1 MRVLV
6 TGAGAGIGRAIAEA
20 FAAEGADVLV
30 NDVDPGTCTD
40 LPDSMTSHAGDVSD
54 PAVVEALFGKLEAQ
68 FGGLDVLVNNVGVSG
83 PTGSVE
89 EVSAREWDDTM
100 AVNARSHF
108 LCAAA
113 AVPLL
118 RRSEDP
124 SMVFISSTAGT
135 LGYPLRTPYA
145 ASKWAV
151 VGLALSLAMELGEF
165 GIRSNVICPG
175 TITNARMDRVIE
187 AETEATGLD
196 PVAIRD
202 RYRDQVSMRTLIDP
216 ADIAAMALFLAS
228 PAARYVNGQ
237 VIAVD
242 GGTETLRTTFR
253 MTQ

>member
-6 TGAGAGIGRAIAEA
+6 TGGGAGIGRAIAEA
-20 FAAEGADVLV
+20 FASDGAAVV
-30 NDVDPGTCTD
+30 ANDIDTATLEN
-40 LPDSMTSHAGDVSD
+40 LPASVISHTGDVSD
-54 PAVVEALFGKLEAQ
+54 PAIVEELFVTIEARL
-68 FGGLDVLVNNVGVSG
+68 GGLDVVINNVGVSG
-83 PTGSVE
+83 PTAPVE
-89 EVSAREWDDTM
+89 DVGVDDWDQTM
-100 AVNARSHF
+100 ISNVRSHF

-118 RRSEDP
+118 RRSDDP

-135 LGYPLRTPYA
+135 HGYPLRTPYA

-151 VGLALSLAMELGEF
+151 IGLALSLAMELGEF

-187 AETEATGLD
+187 AEAAATGLE
-196 PVAIRD
+196 PAIIRD

-216 ADIAAMALFLAS
+216 TDIAAMAVFLAS

-253 MTQ
+253 R